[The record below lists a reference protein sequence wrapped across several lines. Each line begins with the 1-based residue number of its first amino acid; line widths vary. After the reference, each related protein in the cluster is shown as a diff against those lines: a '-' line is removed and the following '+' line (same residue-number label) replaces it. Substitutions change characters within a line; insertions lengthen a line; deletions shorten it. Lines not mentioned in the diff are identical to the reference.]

1 LLFNAYDNLS
11 SKDIFEV
18 SISELKN
25 YLDFNSKNNEYLKQS
40 IDTLLTTKV
49 EFNILS
55 KEQIDRKA
63 TTLLSECYFKK

>member
-1 LLFNAYDNLS
+1 LLFNAYDDLS
-11 SKDIFEV
+11 SKDMFEV
-18 SISELKN
+18 SINELKN
-25 YLDFNSKNNEYLKQS
+25 YLEFNSKNNEYLKQS